1 MTYSLIEQITY
12 ITGATATHFVAPNA
26 KTDTAGTRDGA
37 EVMDDAN
44 AGETFPTTA
53 TNDAINAKADFMNL
67 GV

>member
-1 MTYSLIEQITY
+1 MTY
-12 ITGATATHFVAPNA
+12 ITGATATHLVAPNA
-26 KTDTAGTRDGA
+26 ITDTAGTKDGA

-53 TNDAINAKADFMNL
+53 TKETIDAKAAFMNL